1 MMTLVQP
8 VVPARGY
15 AAEFGPEDRRIT
27 RRALELAVV
36 IPVLNERGNV
46 RPMLDRLNVTLAG
59 LQHEIVFVDDGSTD
73 DTTAEI
79 EAIARY
85 DRRVRLVR
93 RYGRRGLSS
102 AVIEGMCASVA
113 RVVAVIDG
121 DLQHDETIL
130 PRMLEAILE
139 EGHEMAIGTRYADG
153 GSVGDWDRGR
163 VSISRFAT
171 RLAAPIMK
179 TPISDPMSGFFAI
192 RRDVLLEIVPRL
204 STVGYKLL
212 LDIVASAPRRLDAVE
227 IPYRFRTRTSGESK
241 LDTAVVLEYFELLL
255 EKMIGR
261 WIPPKL
267 ILFGAI
273 GAAGAVVQLAVLGLA
288 HKIAGV
294 GFAYA
299 EIVAVGMAMLFNYT
313 LNNILTYRD
322 RRLTGLR
329 WVKGLISFML
339 VCSFGAIAN
348 VGIGT
353 VLYGQHGERWWL
365 AGLLGIA
372 VGSVWNYVATKWLTW
387 RSR

>member
-1 MMTLVQP
+1 MTLLQGIA
-8 VVPARGY
+8 PARGY
-15 AAEFGPEDRRIT
+15 AAEFGPGDRRMA
-27 RRALELAVV
+27 RRPLSLAVV
-36 IPVLNERGNV
+36 IPVLNEHGNIG
-46 RPMLDRLNVTLAG
+46 PMLDRLSTTLFG
-59 LQHEIVFVDDGSTD
+59 LQHEVIFVDDGSTD
-73 DTTAEI
+73 ETTAEI

-85 DRRVRLVR
+85 DRRIRLVR
-93 RYGRRGLSS
+93 RFGRRGLSS

-113 RVVAVIDG
+113 EVVAVIDG

-130 PRMLEAILE
+130 PRMLEAILTN
-139 EGHEMAIGTRYADG
+139 GHEMAIGTRYAGG
-153 GSVGDWDRGR
+153 GSVGEWDRGR

-192 RRDVLLEIVPRL
+192 RRDLLLEIVPHL

-212 LDIVASAPRRLDAVE
+212 LDIIASAPRRLDAVE
-227 IPYRFRTRTSGESK
+227 IPYEFRSRTSGESK
-241 LDTAVVLEYFELLL
+241 LDTAVALEYLELLL
-255 EKMIGR
+255 EKIIGR

-273 GAAGAVVQLAVLGLA
+273 GAAGAVVQLAVLGVA

-294 GFAYA
+294 GFAHA
-299 EIVAVGMAMLFNYT
+299 EIVAVGVAMLFNYT
-313 LNNILTYRD
+313 LNNVLTYRD
-322 RRLTGLR
+322 RRLTGLHWFR
-329 WVKGLISFML
+329 GLFSFVL

-353 VLYGQHGERWWL
+353 MLYGQRGERWRL

>member
-1 MMTLVQP
+1 MTLLQRI
-8 VVPARGY
+8 VPARGY
-15 AAEFGPEDRRIT
+15 AAEFGPGDRRAA
-27 RRALELAVV
+27 RRALDLAVV
-36 IPVLNERGNV
+36 IPVLNERENV
-46 RPMLDRLNVTLAG
+46 RPMLERLNNALSG
-59 LQHEIVFVDDGSTD
+59 LQHEVIFVDDGSTD
-73 DTTAEI
+73 GTAAEI
-79 EAIARY
+79 EAIAHY
-85 DRRVRLVR
+85 DRRVRLIR

-102 AVIEGMCASVA
+102 AVVEGMCSSVA
-113 RVVAVIDG
+113 QVLAVIDG

-130 PRMLEAILE
+130 PQMLEAILAA
-139 EGHEMAIGTRYADG
+139 GHEMAIGTRYAAG
-153 GSVGDWDRGR
+153 GSVGEWDRGR

-179 TPISDPMSGFFAI
+179 TPVSDPMSGFFAI

-241 LDTAVVLEYFELLL
+241 LDSAVVLEYLELLL

-273 GAAGAVVQLAVLGLA
+273 GAAGAVVQLTVLGIA
-288 HKIAGV
+288 HEIAGI
-294 GFAYA
+294 GFAHA

-322 RRLTGLR
+322 RRLAGLR
-329 WVKGLISFML
+329 WFRGLVSFVL

-353 VLYGQHGERWWL
+353 LLYGQRGERWWL